1 MRILLALGVLMTSAV
16 LATAQDD
23 VSVDCA
29 AFQKQPDGAYRVIAP
44 TIVKIGTST
53 LILSSSVIP
62 RDAKIGNA
70 EVYDALDNKCAAA
83 QQQPGQST
91 ATPALPKSPR
101 D

>member
-1 MRILLALGVLMTSAV
+1 MRTLLALGFLMTSAV

-53 LILSSSVIP
+53 LILSSSLIP

-70 EVYDALDNKCAAA
+70 EVYDALDNKCGAA
-83 QQQPGQST
+83 QQ
-91 ATPALPKSPR
+91 R
-101 D
+101 